1 MSARDSPNLRRWG
14 RSEGALDMAR
24 HWKKECFKFATK
36 RSYRAAIANVKR
48 ERIPNSG
55 GSYRKTSRA
64 KTCTDTRYRLQG
76 KFLHM

>member
-24 HWKKECFKFATK
+24 RSKKCFKFATEG
-36 RSYRAAIANVKR
+36 SYRTAIANVKR

-55 GSYRKTSRA
+55 GSYRKTFRA
-64 KTCTDTRYRLQG
+64 KTCADTRYRQQISIR
-76 KFLHM
+76 